1 MTILPIQGQCDDN
14 TRQTQVGGRIIAAEE
29 YMQICVMQFFRDIGF
44 RMWHSE
50 TMQLTFDTKQIYREL
65 SGNDLFSKE
74 QAEKLTD
81 TLRDVIAINTA
92 NLATK
97 DQMEEGFKLLR
108 AESEVIRS
116 EIEIMQQKL
125 TIRLGGIMAA
135 GIAVLIALQQLG

>member
-1 MTILPIQGQCDDN
+1 
-14 TRQTQVGGRIIAAEE
+14 
-29 YMQICVMQFFRDIGF
+29 
-44 RMWHSE
+44 MWHSE

-97 DQMEEGFKLLR
+97 EQLEEGFKLLR
-108 AESEVIRS
+108 VELDVIRS
-116 EIEIMQQKL
+116 EMEVMQQKL

-135 GIAVLIALQQLG
+135 GIAVLIALQQFG

>member
-1 MTILPIQGQCDDN
+1 
-14 TRQTQVGGRIIAAEE
+14 
-29 YMQICVMQFFRDIGF
+29 
-44 RMWHSE
+44 
-50 TMQLTFDTKQIYREL
+50 MQLTFDTKQIYREL